1 METLMVGR
9 LNASMFLDDL
19 SIRRI
24 PVPDQQDII
33 AIRDDLIKTNPQ
45 FFADPTTEADL
56 DWLQLLGLAP
66 MYHYRFNRATDMSLK
81 GVSGSFR
88 MQDDPRMSKYM
99 HVLLFAAIPLEDV
112 AMILNAKYNIAYDD
126 EDYGIFA
133 KFFGNYEGWSYSDRE
148 FYSDQITDQD
158 LRKLYKMAIKGDR
171 GQLIW
176 ELGLGPDP
184 NLSFDDLLRDMFT
197 DSYFYFKRN
206 IKLRPDDA
214 QKFAALAVKISDR
227 LESIDDK
234 NKDAQDFLQQM
245 KVNLQTESTKPK
257 AKEETI
263 IDLKSLD
270 IEMPASVTSTS
281 IPDLDHLMSDE
292 KIRDVFDGDN
302 A

>member
-1 METLMVGR
+1 MVGR

-19 SIRRI
+19 SVRRI
-24 PVPDQQDII
+24 PVPDQQDLLV
-33 AIRDDLIKTNPQ
+33 IRDELIRTNPQ
-45 FFADPTTEADL
+45 FFSELATEPDP
-56 DWLQLLGLAP
+56 DWLQHLGIAP
-66 MYHYRFNRATDMSLK
+66 MYYFRFNRATDLQLK
-81 GVSGSFR
+81 GVTGAFR
-88 MQDDPRMSKYM
+88 MLDDPRMSKYM
-99 HVLLFAAIPLEDV
+99 HVLLFAGIPLEDL

-126 EDYGIFA
+126 EDYGVFA
-133 KFFGNYEGWSYSDRE
+133 KFFGNYEGWSYNDRE
-148 FYSDQITDQD
+148 IYSDQIVEQD

-245 KVNLQTESTKPK
+245 KVNLQVESTKPK
-257 AKEETI
+257 AKEESI
-263 IDLKSLD
+263 IDIKSLD
-270 IEMPASVTSTS
+270 IEMPTTTTSNS
-281 IPDLDHLMSDE
+281 IPDLDHLMTDE
-292 KIRDVFDGDN
+292 KIKDVFDGDN
-302 A
+302 L